1 MPQPHA
7 LAATYSRMRSRCR
20 LTQGGTCHSQGL
32 SVDEKCQ
39 TQKVIFKSEK
49 YATRVFRVVA
59 PGDRWLMLLDVPL
72 VAWEGILTSKSSK
85 MRPRRY
91 LVFRTVSRLEMELPM
106 RGSPHRNP
114 RSWTALILGVFSLGS
129 GFAWMLAAGWGLGPL
144 DAFIAGSAE
153 ITGLTVGTL
162 IVVASLVFLIGSWLL
177 GSPPG
182 WGTLI
187 AFVGVAVVVDAW
199 NLLIFDF
206 IGWIPA
212 GSSIALRIGLWVVGF
227 LLFAGGVMATLA
239 SDLGANP
246 YDQFVRAVHE
256 RFSIS
261 IGLARLIFDAAIL
274 VIAFALGGAL
284 GAGTVALLILMPLAM
299 GFFTPLF
306 RQWVHGNDATSR

>member
-1 MPQPHA
+1 M
-7 LAATYSRMRSRCR
+7 C
-20 LTQGGTCHSQGL
+20 
-32 SVDEKCQ
+32 
-39 TQKVIFKSEK
+39 
-49 YATRVFRVVA
+49 
-59 PGDRWLMLLDVPL
+59 
-72 VAWEGILTSKSSK
+72 
-85 MRPRRY
+85 PRRY

-114 RSWTALILGVFSLGS
+114 RSWTALFLGAFSLGS

-187 AFVGVAVVVDAW
+187 AFVGVALVVDAW
-199 NLLIFDF
+199 NLLVFDF

-212 GSSIALRIGLWVVGF
+212 GWSIALRIGLWVVGF

-261 IGLARLIFDAAIL
+261 IGLARLIFDAIIL

-299 GFFTPLF
+299 GIFTPLF
-306 RQWVHGNDATSR
+306 RQWVHGNDAISQ